1 MKTLIF
7 TLLTAF
13 SASAF
18 AGGGIVGNGTDGLVA
33 TSNRRVVTYQDV
45 TVPSP
50 VVESAEAII
59 VNGEPGSGQSK
70 EYCVTPISND
80 ADGDR
85 VTVDFARQSG
95 RGLNTTMCANLGTPV
110 FIDASLGSV
119 RVSIEYNGS
128 RIFTMKNPAERLS
141 IHLSKIKI
149 PADADLDDAKVY
161 RDLTA
166 SDQRKGVLE
175 FNRLRGVVHQS
186 CRAILYQGVF
196 QSLKPACE
204 RLMGGDF
211 SAADKLILFN
221 TDGPTSFSAAWNR
234 GVANSLEIN
243 GYVGGKD
250 GGFISVLPGT
260 YVIQWNYRAA
270 TGSRYTRGIKVQ

>member
-33 TSNRRVVTYQDV
+33 TSNRRMVTYQDV

-50 VVESAEAII
+50 GVESAEAII
-59 VNGEPGSGQSK
+59 VNGEPGSGQSEK
-70 EYCVTPISND
+70 YCVTPISND
-80 ADGDR
+80 VDGDR
-85 VTVDFARQSG
+85 VTVDFGRQSG
-95 RGLNTTMCANLGTPV
+95 GGLNTTMCASLGTPV

-119 RVSIEYNGS
+119 RVSIVYDGS
-128 RIFTMKNPAERLS
+128 GILTVKNPAERLA

-149 PADADLDDAKVY
+149 PADADLYGARVY

-166 SDQRKGVLE
+166 ADQKKNVLEAYRLSGVLHE
-175 FNRLRGVVHQS
+175 S
-186 CRAILYQGVF
+186 CRTVLYKGVF

-211 SAADKLILFN
+211 SAVDKLILFN
-221 TDGPTSFSAAWNR
+221 TDGPTSVSAAWDR
-234 GVANSLEIN
+234 GAANSLEIN

-260 YVIQWNYRAA
+260 YVIEWSYRVA
-270 TGSRYTRGIKVQ
+270 TGKRYTRGIKVQ